1 MSKSSKKL
9 LITGGCSWTSPN
21 EPYYVAAGMTKV
33 WPNYVADW
41 FEWDLLNVGH
51 GGASNDL
58 IHNRVIDAIHQ
69 NEDRD
74 IVVMCAWSQ
83 AMRLTL
89 FDMPIAQMTFNVH
102 MPDLEPPFGLTKTN
116 CQKVMREL
124 LQLHV
129 HEYDPRYTLP
139 PAVDGTLNGPHGISL
154 EDHYRM
160 VARWSIRNIYML
172 NEYCVSKG
180 IPIVH
185 HAAVNILNGI
195 EWVMNPEVNMK
206 NRSKV
211 YEAVGDD
218 NQINIIYNKIK
229 TWDNVVGKNLFEHG
243 ASCYE
248 MYPQYFLCSNEQHPN
263 DKGMALIAHSFVNK
277 FIDRY
282 EQRAKTEADY
292 VYD

>member
-1 MSKSSKKL
+1 MSKSFKKL

-129 HEYDPRYTLP
+129 HEYDPRFTLP

-160 VARWSIRNIYML
+160 IARWSIRNIYML
-172 NEYCVSKG
+172 NDISICMLTLD
-180 IPIVH
+180 
-185 HAAVNILNGI
+185 NIK
-195 EWVMNPEVNMK
+195 E
-206 NRSKV
+206 KV
-211 YEAVGDD
+211 YFEYRRAQMEAMKTERLGVIHVSDVIKPCMR
-218 NQINIIYNKIK
+218 NVVYNKITPHTMSTEDMK
-229 TWDNVVGKNLFEHG
+229 SLYFGQIVHSNSMIAKPENN
-243 ASCYE
+243 E
-248 MYPQYFLCSNEQHPN
+248 MFLAYNYVKDEPLTREE
-263 DKGMALIAHSFVNK
+263 ALKIPPEDTPVP
-277 FIDRY
+277 
-282 EQRAKTEADY
+282 T
-292 VYD
+292 